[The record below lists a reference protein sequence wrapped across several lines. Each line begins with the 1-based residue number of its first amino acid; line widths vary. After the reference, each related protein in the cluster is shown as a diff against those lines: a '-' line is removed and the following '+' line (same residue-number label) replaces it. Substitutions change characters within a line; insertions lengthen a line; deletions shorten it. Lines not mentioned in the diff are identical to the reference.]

1 MVQARY
7 FLKRIWTMTYR
18 LSHIAL
24 AALTT
29 FGTCTAMA
37 QVTAV
42 AAMEGDLQSSRVAV
56 NVRGVPTGA
65 EGYKLWLAVLHNS
78 QLYFHGEAGFVLF
91 QCPGF
96 CDAPAYQ
103 AVVAD
108 PQLVAVR
115 NLDARGL
122 IGAKV
127 YLGWGRSFA
136 EMVDSGQIR
145 EVLTVAAPS
154 TDPLSLAYSGIY
166 NCRATYANTYL
177 SYGQDI
183 KGPDW
188 SAKIDVMPTGAA
200 IDVSG
205 AKDRSG
211 LSFGARW
218 WIAGPKTPL
227 FTLPP
232 GRADRPDTPAG
243 ASRYDYQEGD
253 FYAAAVFVPAGGP
266 DAPGSSARM
275 LLGFSRN
282 WLASYSESCDK
293 I

>member
-1 MVQARY
+1 
-7 FLKRIWTMTYR
+7 MTYR
-18 LSHIAL
+18 FSHIAL
-24 AALTT
+24 AALTA
-29 FGTCTAMA
+29 FGATTSMA
-37 QVTAV
+37 EVTAV
-42 AAMEGDLQSSRVAV
+42 AAMDGDLQSSRVAV

-78 QLYFHGEAGFVLF
+78 QLYFHGEAGFVPF
-91 QCPGF
+91 QCPGS

-103 AVVAD
+103 PAVAD

-127 YLGWGRSFA
+127 YVGWGRSFA

-166 NCRATYANTYL
+166 NCRATYAITAT
-177 SYGQDI
+177 STGQDI

-188 SAKIDVMPTGAA
+188 SAKINVTPTGAT

-205 AKDRSG
+205 AKDRYGS
-211 LSFGARW
+211 SFGARW
-218 WIAGPKTPL
+218 WPAVPRTPL
-227 FTLPP
+227 LTLPP
-232 GRADRPDTPAG
+232 GRADHPDTPAG
-243 ASRYDYQEGD
+243 ASRYSDVGEYD
-253 FYAAAVFVPAGGP
+253 FYASAVFVPAVGP
-266 DAPGSSARM
+266 DAAGSPARM
-275 LLGFSRN
+275 DLGLSR
-282 WLASYSESCDK
+282 WYSVFRESCDK